1 MPRKTFIAGSPL
13 LANEVNTFLMTQ
25 AVQTY
30 ADAAARTTALPTP
43 TEGQI
48 VYLNDVNIYQASH
61 GGALWYPVAGQM
73 PYIELTK
80 TASQNFTS
88 GTTAIVTWAAPTIQ
102 RGGFTVLSNVV
113 TVPTTGIYQ
122 IVASIYWTGNATG
135 NRLLKIMKNGADYT
149 RDGQLPPGA
158 LSYTPTS
165 VVQLFLNSGD
175 TISVEGFQASGGTLA
190 ALADLTRL
198 TIRYVCP

>member
-1 MPRKTFIAGSPL
+1 MPRKTFTAGSPL

-30 ADAAARTTALPTP
+30 ADAAARSTALPIP

-48 VYLNDVNIYQASH
+48 VYLNDVNQYQGSH
-61 GGALWYPVAGQM
+61 GGATWYPVAGQM

-80 TASQNFTS
+80 TASQNFTT
-88 GTTAIVTWAAPTIQ
+88 GTTALVTWAAPTIN
-102 RGGFTVLSNVV
+102 RGGFTVLSNVI
-113 TVPTTGIYQ
+113 TVPHTGIYQ
-122 IVASIYWTGNATG
+122 IVASIYWAGNATG
-135 NRLLKIMKNGADYT
+135 GRLTKIMKNGADYT
-149 RDGQLPPGA
+149 RDGGLPPGA
-158 LSYTPTS
+158 LSFTPSS
-165 VVQLFLNSGD
+165 VVQVYLTSGD
-175 TISVEGFQASGGTLA
+175 TISVEGFQASGATLA